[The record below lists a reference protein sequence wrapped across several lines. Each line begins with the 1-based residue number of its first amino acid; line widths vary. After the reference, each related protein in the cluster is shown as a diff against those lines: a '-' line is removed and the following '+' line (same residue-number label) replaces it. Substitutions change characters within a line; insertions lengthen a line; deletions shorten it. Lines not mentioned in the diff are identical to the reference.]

1 LFIKVFNKNAVNIF
15 VLKIKEKV
23 MGNELNIN
31 QFKETL
37 QNYFSKV
44 SDGDDKSIDKE
55 NFKNLISD
63 SSIFE
68 QLDLNNDGEISR
80 QEFYDVLA
88 SDENQD
94 GIVTKDEIHN
104 NAYKEAEF
112 FAKRT
117 VDKWF
122 TLDVNR
128 DGYWSNVEIELGNY
142 RMFSPEAS
150 TDTSLYASMTN
161 KELAKNFKM
170 KEKIDKSNIQ
180 LSLESW
186 MDSWLEDDIKS
197 MALEDYG
204 VELSD
209 ADMINLKKSMI
220 KQLNT
225 WLFKTGDNKNHDAPL
240 YNSLNT
246 TAYTRLVTHDQ
257 TVSCC
262 GGDVNGQPPMGDK
275 PYIDKDGNTQT
286 STCVKVFSSIEGQ
299 GAKNTADEIKNRLA
313 WAMFNCKTNEEAA
326 KMTDE
331 EWNEYK
337 SNWESVRNMTAADFR
352 ELLKPKNKS
361 QKKKFEETSLMT
373 VNQIVQYIDI
383 VESTTGKDFDS
394 TGWEVNPAQFVEIT
408 LKVNDTYLDEH
419 RLDGKTRADIPK
431 NRRALL
437 RFLEEKGWLMEQFK

>member
-1 LFIKVFNKNAVNIF
+1 MHIRKKT
-15 VLKIKEKV
+15 KEKV

-37 QNYFSKV
+37 QNYFSNI
-44 SDGDDKSIDKE
+44 SDENDKSIDKKTFE
-55 NFKNLISD
+55 KLINN
-63 SSIFE
+63 SSIFK

-80 QEFYDVLA
+80 QEFYVVLG

-104 NAYKEAEF
+104 KAYKEAEY
-112 FAKRT
+112 FAKRNI
-117 VDKWF
+117 DKWF
-122 TLDVNR
+122 TIDINR
-128 DGYWSNVEIELGNY
+128 DGYMSNVEEKMGEY
-142 RMFSPEAS
+142 RMNEL
-150 TDTSLYASMTN
+150 DTNLYASMTN
-161 KELAKNFKM
+161 DELASEFKM
-170 KEKIDKSNIQ
+170 TETIDKSNANT
-180 LSLESW
+180 SLESW
-186 MDSWLEDDIKS
+186 MDGWLKYIGKITFEN
-197 MALEDYG
+197 YG

-225 WLFKTGDNKNHDAPL
+225 WLFKTGDNENHDAPL
-240 YNSLNT
+240 YNSLNN
-246 TAYTRLVTHDQ
+246 TAYTRLITHDQ

-275 PYIDKDGNTQT
+275 PYIDEDGTAQA
-286 STCVKVFSSIEGQ
+286 SSCVKVFSSIGGQ
-299 GAKNTADEIKNRLA
+299 GATNTADEIKNRLA

-337 SNWESVRNMTAADFR
+337 DNWEYVRNMTAADFR
-352 ELLKPKNKS
+352 ELLKPENEA

-383 VESTTGKDFDS
+383 VESTTGVDFDS
-394 TGWEVNPAQFVEIT
+394 NEWEVNSEQFDEIGK
-408 LKVNDTYLDEH
+408 KVNDTYLDEH

-431 NRRALL
+431 NRKALL